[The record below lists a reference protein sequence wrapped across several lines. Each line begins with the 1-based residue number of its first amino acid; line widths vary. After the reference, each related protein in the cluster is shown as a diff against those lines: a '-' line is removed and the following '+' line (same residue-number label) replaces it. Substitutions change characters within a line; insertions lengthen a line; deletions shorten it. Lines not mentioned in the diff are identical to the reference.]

1 MAVTS
6 PSGTSPGTSPGTP
19 SLDAASLGA
28 HANVRLEHMSGL
40 DGLRGLAVLAVVV
53 YHFEPSWLP
62 GGFIGVDIFFV
73 LSGFLISSLLLRE
86 RIGNGSIDFARFFI
100 RRLRRLMPA
109 VLVLLVAL
117 SVYAITWA
125 DPVELSRLRRH
136 GLATLAYVSN
146 WVFITDGTTY
156 TDILAGASPLRHVWS
171 LAIEEQLYVVLAVG
185 VLAVA
190 AVGSPSRLRHRF
202 GVLAA
207 VVALASATWMV
218 WLSLSGAST
227 ERTYFGTDTRAH
239 AMLVGAVIG
248 AALLGRPTA
257 DSRLVRLG
265 GRTGLAVLVVVALYG
280 AEDALWLHRGGF
292 LVVAIAAGALV
303 IAGAS
308 DPAMR
313 TSLSVRPLVAVGAV
327 SYGLYLWHWPVLVI
341 FDQQRTGLDGVT
353 LTLFRLALSVA
364 AATLSYVAVERPI
377 RAGAI
382 GRRWGRRSAVP
393 ALAALAC
400 VVALLVQATVVPSF
414 DEGPVAGVDG
424 SPASPAARPQAPGV
438 DPGGAPSDTVAGAA
452 DVGAPPAVAV
462 SPAVPRRLAVLG
474 DSVVHTIIGGEVS
487 AVGMQFSPW
496 TPDRTTFDPQLV
508 EVTSIAKPG
517 CSFLPHEIAILEA
530 NGSYSHASME
540 RFCDDWRTELTTA
553 LGSADLLMVHLSND
567 LEDRWIDGE
576 LFPFGTPEY
585 FELLGDLLD
594 EVLTNARAAGVPLL
608 LVASAPR
615 ARPTWSDDVGDRER
629 EVASF
634 YRRWADPHDDV
645 TTVDL
650 GALVCPD
657 GTCPEEAD
665 DLGWRWDGR
674 HYTRAGAVA
683 VADWLTPVVLAAAT
697 STS

>member
-1 MAVTS
+1 MAVISSSATAS
-6 PSGTSPGTSPGTP
+6 SE
-19 SLDAASLGA
+19 SLQ
-28 HANVRLEHMSGL
+28 VRLEHMTGL
-40 DGLRGLAVLAVVV
+40 DGLRGVAVLAVIV
-53 YHFEPSWLP
+53 YHLEPAWLP

-73 LSGFLISSLLLRE
+73 LSGFLITSLLLRE
-86 RIGNGSIDFARFFI
+86 RIGNGTIDFARFFT

-117 SVYAITWA
+117 SIYAITSA

-136 GLATLAYVSN
+136 GLSTLAYVSN

-171 LAIEEQLYVVLAVG
+171 LAIEEQLYLVLAVG

-190 AVGSPSRLRHRF
+190 AVGSPGRLRQRF

-207 VVALASATWMV
+207 LAAVASAAWMA
-218 WLSLSGAST
+218 WLSVAGAST

-248 AALLGRPTA
+248 AVLLGRPTA
-257 DSRLVRLG
+257 DSRLVRWG
-265 GRTGLAVLVVVALYG
+265 GRTGLAVLVAVALYG

-292 LVVAIAAGALV
+292 LVVALAAGALV
-303 IAGAS
+303 IASAS
-308 DPAMR
+308 DPVMSR
-313 TSLSVRPLVAVGAV
+313 WLSVRPIVAVGAV

-341 FDQQRTGLDGVT
+341 FDRQRTGLDGVT
-353 LTLFRLALSVA
+353 LTLFRLAISVA

-377 RAGAI
+377 RRGAI
-382 GRRWGRRSAVP
+382 GHRWGRRSAVP
-393 ALAALAC
+393 ALASMAC
-400 VVALLVQATVVPSF
+400 VVVLLVQATVVPRF
-414 DEGPVAGVDG
+414 DEGPIASGDG
-424 SPASPAARPQAPGV
+424 TPEPAAMLPDTPA
-438 DPGGAPSDTVAGAA
+438 APSNNTPSNNTPDAVGTGATPTA
-452 DVGAPPAVAV
+452 VPP
-462 SPAVPRRLAVLG
+462 PLTPRRLAVLG

-508 EVTSIAKPG
+508 EVRSIAKPG

-540 RFCDDWRTELTTA
+540 RFCDDWRTELTGA
-553 LGSADLLMVHLSND
+553 LDATDLLMVHLSND
-567 LEDRWIDGE
+567 LEDRWVDGE
-576 LFPFGTPEY
+576 LFPFGTPAY
-585 FELLGDLLD
+585 FEILAALLD
-594 EVLTNARAAGVPLL
+594 EIHASASAAGVPLL

-615 ARPTWSDDVGDRER
+615 ARPRWSDDVGDREQQ
-629 EVASF
+629 VASF
-634 YRRWADPHDDV
+634 YRQWANTRDDV

-650 GALVCPD
+650 TGLVCP
-657 GTCPEEAD
+657 GGACPEEVD

-674 HYTRAGAVA
+674 HYTRAGAIA
-683 VADWLTPVVLAAAT
+683 VADWLTPTVLAVAAPRP
-697 STS
+697 